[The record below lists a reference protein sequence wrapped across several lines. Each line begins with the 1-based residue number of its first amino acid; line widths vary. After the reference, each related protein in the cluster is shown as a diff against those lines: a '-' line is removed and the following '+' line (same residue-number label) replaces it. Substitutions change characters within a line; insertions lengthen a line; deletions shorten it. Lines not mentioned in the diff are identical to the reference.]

1 MNFCKFC
8 TTMDFLFPSFK
19 KMDFIRTWDSIQITF
34 ARKCVDGHKVDQIV
48 GISIEQSSLM
58 SPFRYHQMELTF
70 YWKLLLEK
78 VRKVLLARK
87 FSIFNSMRGS
97 YFYISKSNCWQFKNQ
112 FGLMRSSLKVDF
124 CTQPITA
131 KSHFF
136 PADFY
141 FFFWMF
147 ALLHSLKRNCF
158 KMV

>member
-1 MNFCKFC
+1 
-8 TTMDFLFPSFK
+8 
-19 KMDFIRTWDSIQITF
+19 MDFIRTWDSIQITF

-136 PADFY
+136 SCRF
-141 FFFWMF
+141 
-147 ALLHSLKRNCF
+147 LLFLLNVCTFTFVKRNCF